1 MAARITQVDYDRE
14 VSLVVSPYDRPDAL
28 AGMGTLIADPDNME
42 AEFAILVHHDH
53 TGVGLGR
60 HLLDCLLRQASA
72 RGTEIVYGDVLAQ
85 NRPMLQLARSLGF
98 KVKRSLDDA
107 SSVRVEIPTRNYTSP
122 TQADS

>member
-1 MAARITQVDYDRE
+1 
-14 VSLVVSPYDRPDAL
+14 
-28 AGMGTLIADPDNME
+28 
-42 AEFAILVHHDH
+42 
-53 TGVGLGR
+53 VGLGR